1 MKRIKVEKAT
11 TNDWPQ
17 MADWMALLSNRNNV
31 DTDIF
36 SYPATE
42 VLKASNGKPIIF
54 MPIQKTFFLESL
66 AINPEASAG
75 ETASALNALFNVIEF
90 EARTQG
96 HGETYFLCADEQTCK
111 FAEHQ
116 GLEKINLTLYRR
128 KL

>member
-1 MKRIKVEKAT
+1 
-11 TNDWPQ
+11 DWPQ
-17 MADWMALLSNRNNV
+17 MAEWMALLAGRNNV
-31 DTDIF
+31 DTEIF

-42 VLKASNGKPIIF
+42 VLKASNGKAIMY

-66 AINPEASAG
+66 AINPEATPL

-90 EARTQG
+90 EGRSQG

-116 GLEKINLTLYRR
+116 GLEKVNLTLYRR